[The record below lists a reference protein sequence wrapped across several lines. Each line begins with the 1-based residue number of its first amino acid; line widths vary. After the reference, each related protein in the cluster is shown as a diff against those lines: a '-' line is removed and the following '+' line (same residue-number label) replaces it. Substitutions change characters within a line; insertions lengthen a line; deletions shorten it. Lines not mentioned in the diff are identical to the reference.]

1 MNRMHLLDTAPIPGG
16 GELRLFQ
23 CGDIYTIKIAG
34 GGDLMNSQV
43 RESEKA
49 LARLPCERIARRPSA
64 RVLVGGLG
72 MGFTL
77 AEALSVLPLDA
88 EVVVAE
94 LVPAVVEWNRHVF
107 GEKAGHPLRDPR
119 TRVVVDDVAQVLKA
133 NVRGFDA
140 ILLDVDNGP
149 EGMTMAAND
158 KLYSKLGLL
167 SAIEALKADGILAV
181 WSAAPAPFFTRR
193 LHQSGLHV
201 EEHIV
206 RARPNGR
213 GERHMIWLASK

>member
-149 EGMTMAAND
+149 EGLTLAAND
-158 KLYSKLGLL
+158 KLYSELGLL
-167 SAIEALKADGILAV
+167 SAIEALKAGGILAV

>member
-16 GELRLFQ
+16 GELRLFH

-34 GGDLMNSQV
+34 GGDLMNSRV

-49 LARLPCERIARRPSA
+49 LARLPCERLARRSGA

-77 AEALSVLPLDA
+77 AEALAVLPQDA

-94 LVPAVVEWNRHVF
+94 LVSAVVEWNRNIL

-133 NVRGFDA
+133 NRRGFDA

-149 EGMTMAAND
+149 EGLTIASND
-158 KLYSKLGLL
+158 GLYSELGLI
-167 SAIEALKADGILAV
+167 SAIEALKPGGILAV
-181 WSAAPAPFFTRR
+181 WSAAPAPWFTRR
-193 LHQSGLHV
+193 LRQTGLQV
-201 EEHIV
+201 EEHTV

-213 GERHMIWLASK
+213 GERHMIWLAR

>member
-34 GGDLMNSQV
+34 GGDLMNSRV

-49 LARLPCERIARRPSA
+49 LARLPCERIARRPGA

-77 AEALSVLPLDA
+77 AEALAVLPQDA

-94 LVPAVVEWNRHVF
+94 LVSAVVEWNRNIL

-119 TRVVVDDVAQVLKA
+119 TRIIVDDVAQVLKA
-133 NVRGFDA
+133 NRRGFDA

-149 EGMTMAAND
+149 EGLTIASND
-158 KLYSKLGLL
+158 GLYSELGLI
-167 SAIEALKADGILAV
+167 SAIEALKPGGILAV
-181 WSAAPAPFFTRR
+181 WSAAPAPWFTRR
-193 LHQSGLHV
+193 LRQTGLQV
-201 EEHIV
+201 EEHTV

-213 GERHMIWLASK
+213 GERHMIWLAR

>member
-34 GGDLMNSQV
+34 GGDLMNSRV
-43 RESEKA
+43 RESEKG
-49 LARLPCERIARRPSA
+49 LARLPCERIARRPGA

-77 AEALSVLPLDA
+77 AEALSVLAQDA

-94 LVPAVVEWNRHVF
+94 LVPAVVEWNRNIL

-119 TRVVVDDVAQVLKA
+119 TRIIVGDVAEVLKA
-133 NVRGFDA
+133 NRRSFDA

-149 EGMTMAAND
+149 EGLTIASND
-158 KLYSKLGLL
+158 GLYSELGLI
-167 SAIEALKADGILAV
+167 SAIEALKPGGILAV
-181 WSAAPAPFFTRR
+181 WSAVPAPWFTRR
-193 LHQSGLHV
+193 LRQTGLQV
-201 EEHIV
+201 EEHTV

-213 GERHMIWLASK
+213 GERHMIWLAS